1 MKAILERPQK
11 EESESWE
18 THINCWISS
27 GLKQLD
33 YCKQKGIDYFQFR
46 KWRTRI
52 NKQKGIATGSLK
64 FIQIKKERK
73 EVENVLSLQMI
84 FPNGVKVQ
92 IPSPL
97 GKEQLEAVFQVIG
110 GLKCSS

>member
-1 MKAILERPQK
+1 MKAVLEASPLK

-18 THINCWISS
+18 AHINCWLSS

-52 NKQKGIATGSLK
+52 NKQEGLSTGSLK
-64 FIQIKKERK
+64 FIQIKKERND
-73 EVENVLSLQMI
+73 VENALPLQI
-84 FPNGVKVQ
+84 R
-92 IPSPL
+92 
-97 GKEQLEAVFQVIG
+97 
-110 GLKCSS
+110 